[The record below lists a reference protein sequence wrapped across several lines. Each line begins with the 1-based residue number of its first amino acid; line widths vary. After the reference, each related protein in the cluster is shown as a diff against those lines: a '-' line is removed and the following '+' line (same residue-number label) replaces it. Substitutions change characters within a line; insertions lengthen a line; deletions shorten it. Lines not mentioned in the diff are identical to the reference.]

1 LEWRDSRPYRHGPF
15 QPHRAGRA
23 RDHRVPWSLAA
34 GILVAFVLKEG
45 ESLQQHVGIL
55 VHSADAT
62 TGRVAER
69 YQQFIAGKLD

>member
-1 LEWRDSRPYRHGPF
+1 
-15 QPHRAGRA
+15 
-23 RDHRVPWSLAA
+23 LAA